1 MKKYLFIA
9 LLCFILTVNCL
20 LSAFGSVIHINKN
33 KSAFSTTPTETVT
46 IESPTYK
53 IDSKEPLTL
62 SVGES
67 KVIAISK
74 DEEKTLKEYFKNSKY
89 LPTIMMSLYTG
100 VRPNELSSIV
110 IKDNMII
117 ANNSKRHNKK
127 VETKRIPI
135 SKMLKPYITENFK
148 SANPEKVRDEVKKCL
163 PNHKYYDLRTTFY
176 SRCKECG
183 IEIYAIEE
191 YMGHSLGA
199 IGNSYTDLSDEYLIK
214 EMEKF
219 AY

>member
-53 IDSKEPLTL
+53 IVSKEPHTL

-74 DEEKTLKEYFKNSKY
+74 D
-89 LPTIMMSLYTG
+89 
-100 VRPNELSSIV
+100 
-110 IKDNMII
+110 
-117 ANNSKRHNKK
+117 
-127 VETKRIPI
+127 
-135 SKMLKPYITENFK
+135 
-148 SANPEKVRDEVKKCL
+148 
-163 PNHKYYDLRTTFY
+163 
-176 SRCKECG
+176 
-183 IEIYAIEE
+183 
-191 YMGHSLGA
+191 
-199 IGNSYTDLSDEYLIK
+199 
-214 EMEKF
+214 
-219 AY
+219 